1 MRLLVVED
9 DKDLN
14 ESLSRRL
21 KKAGNAVD
29 SCFDGEEAI
38 DYISAGEFDAVILDI
53 MMPKKSG
60 LDVLSEIRESGN
72 LIPVLLLTAKDTT
85 EDIIK
90 GLDTGAQD
98 YMVKPFVF
106 EELLARLRAITR
118 KAANSPTNIYTV
130 GDLSVDTATH
140 CVKRGEKVIELSA
153 REFNLLEYLIKNKG
167 KVLSRERIENN
178 VWSFDYAGGTN
189 VVDVY
194 IWYLRKKIDDPF
206 EKKLIHTGRGNGYIL
221 RDENE

>member
-9 DKDLN
+9 DRDLN
-14 ESLSRRL
+14 ESLCRRL

-29 SCFDGEEAI
+29 SCFDGEDAI
-38 DYISAGEFDAVILDI
+38 DYIDAGEFDAVIMDI
-53 MMPKKSG
+53 MMPKKDG
-60 LDVLSEIRESGN
+60 LEVLKELRNSGN

-118 KAANSPTNIYTV
+118 KAQNSPTNIYTV
-130 GDLSVDTATH
+130 GDLSVDTAAH
-140 CVKRGEKVIELSA
+140 SVMRADKEIELSA

-206 EKKLIHTGRGNGYIL
+206 KEKLIHTVRGNGYVL
-221 RDENE
+221 RCESE